1 MKTDR
6 MTYTAAWS
14 GFAAQYLI
22 AAGARDAAGF
32 LFSTVG
38 H

>member
-6 MTYTAAWS
+6 MIYTAAWS

-22 AAGARDAAGF
+22 AAGALGVGVF
-32 LFSTVG
+32 SFSTEG